1 MKSFVALF
9 LGLVTT
15 VNAAT
20 IAVIDSGL
28 DYKHEL
34 IRPNLW
40 INPAPTLNGPYP
52 VATYGWNFA
61 EENNQVIDYTL
72 LDYFSPDMKKFFD
85 IKAKAFL
92 FSVTDEERDWYN
104 AQLSDQSFIDDLN
117 AYGTYVH
124 GTHVAGIAVKDSRNK
139 AMGIKLLK
147 TQVKSVVK
155 DYAKNLK
162 LNQKDTWKQIEGTVS
177 LLALRQMLE
186 MRKVGEFVAS
196 HKAEVA
202 NGSFGTGFQQAL
214 AVGSLIFKSIAQRD
228 PSQEELVKVAKMLI
242 EAMVKANG
250 FFVSAAPNTLFVF
263 AAGNDG
269 LDNDIF
275 GTAPANVKADNTISV
290 AATYKDQFIAPFSNY
305 GVRMVEVAAPGMMV
319 ESSIPG
325 NQYLHVSGTS
335 QAAPYVANVA
345 GQIKDANP
353 ELKPKEVKKILME
366 TVDKKFFLLL
376 KVASGGMV
384 NGKRAVMAAQLSK
397 HLPLS
402 AAIDRANATVASL
415 KSMALDDVDVENV
428 TPIQLPSML
437 E

>member
-40 INPAPTLNGPYP
+40 INPAPTFNGPYP
-52 VATYGWNFA
+52 FATYGWNFA

-72 LDYFSPDMKKFFD
+72 LDYFSSDMKKFFD

-104 AQLSDQSFIDDLN
+104 SKLRDQDFIDDLN

-124 GTHVAGIAVKDSRNK
+124 GTHVAGIAVKDSNNK

-147 TQVKSVVK
+147 TQVKSVVQ
-155 DYAKNLK
+155 DYSKNLK
-162 LNQKDTWKQIEGTVS
+162 LNQTDHWKQIEGTIS
-177 LLALRQMLE
+177 LLALRQMIE
-186 MRKVGEFVAS
+186 MRKIGQFVAS

-214 AVGSLIFKSIAQRD
+214 AVGNIIFKGIAKRD
-228 PSQEELVKVAKMLI
+228 PSQEELVKAAKMLI

-250 FFVSAAPNTLFVF
+250 FFVSAAADTLFVF

-269 LDNDIF
+269 LDNDTF

-290 AATYKDQFIAPFSNY
+290 AATYKDQFLAPFSNY
-305 GVRMVEVAAPGMMV
+305 GVKMVEVAAPGMMV

-325 NQYLHVSGTS
+325 DQYLYVSGTS
-335 QAAPYVANVA
+335 QAAPFVANVA

-376 KVASGGMV
+376 KVTSGGMV
-384 NGKRAVMAAQLSK
+384 NAKRAVMAAQLSK
-397 HLPLS
+397 HLSLE
-402 AAIDRANATVASL
+402 AAIDRANATVAPQ
-415 KSMALDDVDVENV
+415 KSFAQDNVDVKNV
-428 TPIQLPSML
+428 TPIQMPSML

>member
-40 INPAPTLNGPYP
+40 INPAPTFDGPYP
-52 VATYGWNFA
+52 FANYGWNFA
-61 EENNQVIDYTL
+61 EENNQVIDYSL
-72 LDYFSPDMKKFFD
+72 LSYFSSDMKKFFD

-92 FSVTDEERDWYN
+92 FSVTEEEREWYN
-104 AQLSDQSFIDDLN
+104 SKLDDKSFVSDLN
-117 AYGTYVH
+117 SYGTYIH
-124 GTHVAGIAVKDSRNK
+124 GTHVAGIAVKNSNNK

-147 TQVKSVVK
+147 TEVKSVLK
-155 DYAKNLK
+155 DSAKNLK
-162 LNQKDTWKQIEGTVS
+162 LNQKDIWKQIEGTVS
-177 LLALRQMLE
+177 LLALRQTLE
-186 MRKVGEFVAS
+186 MRKIGQFVAS
-196 HKAEVA
+196 HKAEIA
-202 NGSFGTGFQQAL
+202 NGSFGTGFEQAL
-214 AVGSLIFKSIAQRD
+214 AVGSLIFKSVAKRS
-228 PSQEELVKVAKMLI
+228 PSQEELVKVAKMII
-242 EAMVKANG
+242 ESMVKANS
-250 FFVSAAPNTLFVF
+250 FFVGASPDTLFVF

-269 LDNDIF
+269 LNNDIF

-305 GVRMVEVAAPGMMV
+305 GVKMVEVAAPGMMV

-325 NQYLHVSGTS
+325 DQYLHVSGTS
-335 QAAPYVANVA
+335 QAAPYVANIA

-376 KVASGGMV
+376 KVTSGGMV

-402 AAIDRANATVASL
+402 SAIERANATVPAQ
-415 KSMALDDVDVENV
+415 KSQTLDDIDVKNA
-428 TPIQLPSML
+428 TPIQMPSML